1 MSEKP
6 EFFGSTTVGE
16 RGQIVLPAE
25 LRKKYQIN
33 AGDKLIVLGLPGL
46 HGVEE
51 SASGQI
57 MLVKAEVLNKF
68 IEFMEQQKNALRE
81 ILHKNEKA
89 KE

>member
-68 IEFMEQQKNALRE
+68 IEFIEQQKNALRE